1 MKIFK
6 KKWFWIILAILIV
19 LSGIIFFNFSS
30 KKEISYVTEKAKI
43 SDLKQTVEVT
53 GSVESADDIDL
64 NFTTSGA
71 IQSISVKVGD
81 SIKAGQVL
89 AALSAG
95 DVASQVAD
103 AKANLELAKTNLAEV
118 LAGASTEDI
127 KVTGEEVF
135 SAESSY
141 KAAQDSLK
149 NLESTRDQELAS
161 LIDVALNTMSDK
173 SFVAQYSLDL
183 IYDSILDQDA
193 EEYLY
198 VSDVTSLTQAKDYY
212 DLGKNGLVE
221 AKSLIATAKS
231 TKNQEDTLRA
241 LDYFYGVLQN
251 ISNSLL
257 KTFDALRTA
266 VSNGTYTETVISS
279 LKTQTNTQSTAASTA
294 VSLVQDAASDLRTRD
309 LYYKTSIVE
318 AQNDVSSALN
328 NLNLAKARLD
338 FKKAPA
344 RDFEIQAAQARI
356 RQAEATLNRYYS
368 NFSDTIIKAPVDGI
382 ISKVNFDK
390 GEQASMSSPVIS
402 MIGISEMQI
411 KVDVPESDIIKLEV
425 GDQVD
430 ITLDAFSS
438 EDKFF
443 GTVTFIDPASTLIDG
458 VVYYK
463 VTISFNQKDDRIK
476 SGMTADLTIST
487 DSRTSVMVVPSRA
500 VIYRED
506 KKYVQVLVNNQLE
519 EKEVTTGLK
528 GDGGLIEI
536 LSGLNEGEDVIT
548 YIKNNSK

>member
-6 KKWFWIILAILIV
+6 KKWFWIALVIV
-19 LSGIIFFNFSS
+19 IVISGILFFNFSS
-30 KKEISYVTEKAKI
+30 KKDISYVTEKAKI

-64 NFTTSGA
+64 NFTSGGTL
-71 IQSISVKVGD
+71 QSISVKVGD
-81 SIKAGQVL
+81 SVKAGQVL
-89 AALSAG
+89 ASLSAG
-95 DVASQVAD
+95 DVASQIAD
-103 AKANLELAKTNLAEV
+103 AKANLEIAKTNLIEIQ
-118 LAGASTEDI
+118 AGASTEDI
-127 KVTGEEVF
+127 KVTGEEVL

-141 KAAQDSLK
+141 RAAQDSLK
-149 NLESTRDQELAS
+149 NLESTRDQELAT
-161 LIDVALNTMSDK
+161 LIDIALNTMSDK

-193 EEYLY
+193 ENYLY
-198 VSDVTSLTQAKDYY
+198 VGDVTSLTQAKDYY
-212 DLGKNGLVE
+212 DLGKNGLLE
-221 AKSLIATAKS
+221 AKGLIATAKS

-241 LDYFYGVLQN
+241 LDYFNGVLQN

-257 KTFDALRTA
+257 KTFDSLRTA
-266 VSNGTYTETVISS
+266 VSNGTYTESVIST

-294 VSLVQDAASDLRTRD
+294 VSLVQDAASDIRTRD

-318 AQNDVSSALN
+318 AQNKVDAALN

-338 FKKAPA
+338 LKEAPA

-368 NFSDTIIKAPVDGI
+368 NFSDTIIKAPVEGI

-390 GEQASMSSPVIS
+390 GEQTSMSSPVIS
-402 MIGISEMQI
+402 MIGLSEMQV

-443 GTVTFIDPASTLIDG
+443 GTLTFIDPASTLIDG

-463 VTISFNQKDDRIK
+463 VTISLNQKDDRIK
-476 SGMTADLTIST
+476 SGMTADLTINT
-487 DSRTSVMVVPSRA
+487 DSRTAVMAVPSRA

-506 KKYVQVLVNNQLE
+506 KKYVQVLVNDLLE

-536 LSGLNEGEDVIT
+536 VSGLSEGEDVIT
-548 YIKNNSK
+548 YIKNSSK

>member
-6 KKWFWIILAILIV
+6 KKWFWIALVIV
-19 LSGIIFFNFSS
+19 IVISGILFFSFSS

-64 NFTTSGA
+64 NFTSGGTL
-71 IQSISVKVGD
+71 QSISVKVGD
-81 SIKAGQVL
+81 SVKAGQVL
-89 AALSAG
+89 ASLSAG
-95 DVASQVAD
+95 DVASQIAD
-103 AKANLELAKTNLAEV
+103 AKANLEIAKTNLIEIQ
-118 LAGASTEDI
+118 AGASTEDI
-127 KVTGEEVF
+127 KVTGEEVL

-141 KAAQDSLK
+141 RAAQDSLK
-149 NLESTRDQELAS
+149 NLESTRDQELAT
-161 LIDVALNTMSDK
+161 LIDIALNTMSDK

-198 VSDVTSLTQAKDYY
+198 VGDVTSLTQAKDYY
-212 DLGKNGLVE
+212 DLGKNGLLE
-221 AKSLIATAKS
+221 AKGLIATAKS
-231 TKNQEDTLRA
+231 TKNQPDTLRA
-241 LDYFYGVLQN
+241 LDYFNGVLQN

-257 KTFDALRTA
+257 KTFDSLRTA
-266 VSNGTYTETVISS
+266 ISNGTYTESVLST

-294 VSLVQDAASDLRTRD
+294 VSLVQGAASDIRTRD

-318 AQNDVSSALN
+318 AQNKVDAALN

-338 FKKAPA
+338 LKEAPA

-368 NFSDTIIKAPVDGI
+368 NFSDTIIKAPVEGI

-390 GEQASMSSPVIS
+390 GEQTSMSTPVIS
-402 MIGISEMQI
+402 MIGLSEMQV

-443 GTVTFIDPASTLIDG
+443 GTLTFIDPASTLIDG

-463 VTISFNQKDDRIK
+463 VTISLNQKDDRIK
-476 SGMTADLTIST
+476 SGMTADLTINT
-487 DSRTSVMVVPSRA
+487 DSRTAVMVVPSRA

-506 KKYVQVLVNNQLE
+506 KKYVQVLVNDLLE
-519 EKEVTTGLK
+519 EKEVSTGLK

-536 LSGLNEGEDVIT
+536 VSGLSEGEEVIT
-548 YIKNNSK
+548 YIKNSSK